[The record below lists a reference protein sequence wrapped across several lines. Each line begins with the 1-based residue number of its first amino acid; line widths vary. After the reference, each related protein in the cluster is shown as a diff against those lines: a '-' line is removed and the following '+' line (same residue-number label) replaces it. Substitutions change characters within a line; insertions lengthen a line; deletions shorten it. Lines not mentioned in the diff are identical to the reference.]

1 MVNSQ
6 SVFSITYDKPQDRLK
21 LILKN
26 QAAQETPD
34 TEGMLSRRL
43 LRGFLQ
49 GLPSWL
55 DQQSKALA
63 FQQQAMS
70 VKVSDSTQHQTPA
83 LSSSGAPLSTK
94 ISEAPI
100 AKRVSP
106 FLVDSISLSATR
118 QRDDEGLF
126 ELKFIAQDKNNNLAI
141 RLNLQQFYAVISALV
156 DNADTW
162 DLVNPLQNT
171 VIPSDWQTSPRV
183 VH

>member
-6 SVFSITYDKPQDRLK
+6 SVFSITYDKPQDRLN

-83 LSSSGAPLSTK
+83 VSPSGASLNVK
-94 ISEAPI
+94 ISAVPSAE
-100 AKRVSP
+100 KVSR
-106 FLVDSISLSATR
+106 FLVDSISLSSIR
-118 QRDDEGLF
+118 RRDDESLL
-126 ELKFIAQDKNNNLAI
+126 ELKFIAQDKNRNLGI
-141 RLNLQQFYAVISALV
+141 TLTLQEFYAVINALV
-156 DNADTW
+156 NNADTW
-162 DLVNPLQNT
+162 DLVNPLHHAVT
-171 VIPSDWQTSPRV
+171 LSDRQTSPRV